1 MDQDVPY
8 AGATLPQTGGIPV
21 EFLIGTGVTL
31 ISAGFSL
38 RKKDKKE

>member
-1 MDQDVPY
+1 M
-8 AGATLPQTGGIPV
+8 

>member
-1 MDQDVPY
+1 
-8 AGATLPQTGGIPV
+8 V